1 MKVLIAGITGQDG
14 AYLAQHLLAR
24 GDEVFGTTRD
34 AASADRSR
42 LQALGIDS
50 QVKLVSML
58 PADYRS
64 VLRIIADV
72 RPREIYFLAGQT
84 SVGLSFDQPVEAIES
99 IATGILN
106 VLEAIRF
113 VDPTIRLFNAGS
125 SECFGDTG
133 REAATEM
140 TPFRPLSPYAVAKA
154 CAHNLV
160 ANYRI
165 AYGLFAC
172 TGILFNHE
180 SPLRPVRFVTQKI
193 IYGARD
199 VASGRLAKLSLG
211 NLDVSRDWGWAPEYV
226 EVMAKM
232 LAADTPDDYV
242 IATGR
247 TVSLSY
253 FVERAFRNFNLDWRE
268 HVATDQSLKRPS
280 DISYGAGN
288 PALVHER
295 LKWKA
300 TRDVDSVID
309 EMCKIA
315 QANEASTTR

>member
-14 AYLAQHLLAR
+14 AYLAQRLLAR
-24 GDEVFGTTRD
+24 GDVVIGTTRD
-34 AASADRSR
+34 AATCDLSR
-42 LQALGIDS
+42 LDRLGVTG
-50 QVKLVSML
+50 QVRVVSML

-64 VLRIIADV
+64 VLRTIAEAK
-72 RPREIYFLAGQT
+72 PREIYFLAGQT

-106 VLEAIRF
+106 ILEAIRF
-113 VDPTIRLFNAGS
+113 LDPSIRLFNAGS

-133 REAATEM
+133 RVAATEL

-154 CAHNLV
+154 TAHNLV

-165 AYGLFAC
+165 AYNLFAC

-180 SPLRPVRFVTQKI
+180 SPLRPTRFVTQKI
-193 IYGARD
+193 VQGAREI
-199 VASGRLAKLSLG
+199 AAGKRKSLSLG

-226 EVMAKM
+226 DAMALM
-232 LAADTPDDYV
+232 LSADVPEDFV

-253 FVERAFRNFNLDWRE
+253 FVEKTFEQFGLDWRDF
-268 HVATDQSLKRPS
+268 VVTDASLKRPS
-280 DISYGAGN
+280 DISYGAGD
-288 PALVHER
+288 PALIAER
-295 LKWKA
+295 LGWKA
-300 TRDVDSVID
+300 QIDVDGVIAR
-309 EMCKIA
+309 MCKI
-315 QANEASTTR
+315 E